1 MHIVTKILVVFCA
14 ILSLLLAALTMA
26 YASNAQ
32 ALRDNYK
39 NADNERLAAVIGQK
53 LEQQNSAERAAK
65 DQSALQ
71 SMQNEVA
78 SKETDLANLRA
89 ERSRLIAELEQA
101 KAGAAAAQN
110 QTSSFT
116 ATIDTQTRLI
126 QQYTDEVTALRN
138 QLLASAKKEIELVDR
153 INDLEAAREV
163 LEQNARALKEQLE
176 ETRLSLQQIQQGGAG
191 GATGGSAAAINVPR
205 ELAGPIVRA
214 RVNETFSTPAG
225 EMVVVSEGANRG
237 IRENAKMHIIR
248 GAQYI
253 GSIEITT
260 VEPTQCVGKVT
271 FLSSND
277 SRVQKDDTVLSRLQ

>member
-32 ALRDNYK
+32 ALRDNFK

-101 KAGAAAAQN
+101 KAGSAAAQN

-176 ETRLSLQQIQQGGAG
+176 ETRLSLQQIQQGGSV
-191 GATGGSAAAINVPR
+191 TSGSAAAINVPR

-271 FLSSND
+271 FLSASD